1 MLGSPL
7 FRERALI
14 RSAQPEPLDDLLRV
28 TAPHEWL
35 LLACLAAALLAAAL
49 WGGLTRVEQTVS
61 GAGALVQ
68 PGERYAI
75 VSAASGVVTEV
86 TAELGDRVEA
96 GEAIARLELP
106 ELRWRL
112 RISRARVALLD
123 ERARSPEA
131 PPGGWLDA
139 ELAAAR
145 AEVLELAALD
155 AAGAVIVS
163 PRAGEIITNGLVA
176 GQAIGVGEP
185 VAEVRTG
192 LRRAPE
198 AVLFVAPEQS
208 RRIDAGMKARV
219 TVADRSGA
227 RVFASEVAEVSA
239 RPVDL
244 PSWLSRIGLVSS
256 EVPGSPRHL
265 VRLTVRGAGDARM
278 PDGVPCRVEIV
289 VARHSPLGLLVSS
302 AGRPR

>member
-155 AAGAVIVS
+155 AVLRDHVMETRSGYVDF
-163 PRAGEIITNGLVA
+163 
-176 GQAIGVGEP
+176 
-185 VAEVRTG
+185 VRTHF
-192 LRRAPE
+192 RRMANSNP
-198 AVLFVAPEQS
+198 
-208 RRIDAGMKARV
+208 
-219 TVADRSGA
+219 
-227 RVFASEVAEVSA
+227 
-239 RPVDL
+239 
-244 PSWLSRIGLVSS
+244 
-256 EVPGSPRHL
+256 
-265 VRLTVRGAGDARM
+265 
-278 PDGVPCRVEIV
+278 
-289 VARHSPLGLLVSS
+289 
-302 AGRPR
+302 

>member
-1 MLGSPL
+1 MLKSPL

-35 LLACLAAALLAAAL
+35 LLACLAAALFGAAL

-68 PGERYAI
+68 PGDRYAV

-86 TAELGDRVEA
+86 TAGVGDRVEA
-96 GEAIARLELP
+96 GEAIARIELP
-106 ELRWRL
+106 ELHWRL
-112 RISRARVALLD
+112 RISRARVARL
-123 ERARSPEA
+123 EEQARTPEP
-131 PPGGWLDA
+131 PPGSWLDA
-139 ELAAAR
+139 ELAGAR
-145 AEVLELAALD
+145 AEVLELEALE

-163 PRAGEIITNGLVA
+163 PRAGEITANGLVA

-185 VAEVRTG
+185 VAEVRAG

-208 RRIDAGMKARV
+208 RRIDAGMTARV
-219 TVADRSGA
+219 TVTDRSGA
-227 RVFASEVAEVSA
+227 RVLAAEVAEVSA
-239 RPVDL
+239 RPVDV

-256 EVPGSPRHL
+256 GAPDSPRHL
-265 VRLTVRGAGDARM
+265 VRLTVPGAGEARM
-278 PDGVPCRVEIV
+278 PDGAPCRVEIV